1 MRLTSLHVAE
11 IVGIYKANFSAN
23 YNLDD
28 EFDLNL
34 VAESIWHMIG
44 RAFSIDTIK
53 AILKSIKR
61 VEESI

>member
-11 IVGIYKANFSAN
+11 IVGIYKHSLAN

-28 EFDLNL
+28 ELDLNL
-34 VAESIWHMIG
+34 AAEQISCIIG
-44 RAFSIDTIK
+44 KAISIDTIK

-61 VEESI
+61 VEEQA

>member
-11 IVGIYKANFSAN
+11 IVGIYKHYLAN

-28 EFDLNL
+28 ELDLNL
-34 VAESIWHMIG
+34 AAEQVSYIIG
-44 RAFSIDTIK
+44 KAISIDTIK

-61 VEESI
+61 VEEL